1 MKNEESVE
9 IISKFI
15 KSDLRKY
22 IELLVND
29 KNFVVDI
36 EKSKIFNEFKDLSP
50 KEKMNKVDS
59 NLGNTARTYILNI
72 IVLKHLYRLS
82 IEMEDLFLDLYW
94 KDKIKDI

>member
-1 MKNEESVE
+1 MKNEEGLE

-22 IELLVND
+22 IELLIND
-29 KNFVVDI
+29 ENFVMDI

-50 KEKMNKVDS
+50 EEKMKKVDT

-82 IEMEDLFLDLYW
+82 IEMEDLFLDFYW

>member
-1 MKNEESVE
+1 MKNEEGLE

-22 IELLVND
+22 IELLID
-29 KNFVVDI
+29 DENFVMDI

-50 KEKMNKVDS
+50 EEKMKKVDT

-82 IEMEDLFLDLYW
+82 IEMEDLFLDFYW

>member
-22 IELLVND
+22 IELLIYDN
-29 KNFVVDI
+29 NFIEDI
-36 EKSKIFNEFKDLSP
+36 EKSKIFNEFKALSP
-50 KEKMNKVDS
+50 KEKMKKVDS
-59 NLGNTARTYILNI
+59 NLCNTARTYILNI

>member
-1 MKNEESVE
+1 MTYLENVESLLQ
-9 IISKFI
+9 FI
-15 KSDLRKY
+15 KNDLRKY
-22 IELLVND
+22 IELLID
-29 KNFVVDI
+29 DENFVMDI

-50 KEKMNKVDS
+50 EEKMKKVDT

>member
-1 MKNEESVE
+1 MKNEEGLE

-22 IELLVND
+22 IELLID
-29 KNFVVDI
+29 DENFVMDI
-36 EKSKIFNEFKDLSP
+36 QKSKIFNEFKDLSP
-50 KEKMNKVDS
+50 EEKMKKVDTS
-59 NLGNTARTYILNI
+59 LGNTARTYILNI

>member
-1 MKNEESVE
+1 MK
-9 IISKFI
+9 
-15 KSDLRKY
+15 
-22 IELLVND
+22 
-29 KNFVVDI
+29 
-36 EKSKIFNEFKDLSP
+36 
-50 KEKMNKVDS
+50 KVDS

>member
-1 MKNEESVE
+1 MTDLENVESLLQ
-9 IISKFI
+9 FI
-15 KSDLRKY
+15 KNDLRKY
-22 IELLVND
+22 IELLID
-29 KNFVVDI
+29 DENFVMDI

-50 KEKMNKVDS
+50 EEKMKKVDT

>member
-1 MKNEESVE
+1 MTDLENVE
-9 IISKFI
+9 ILFQFI
-15 KSDLRKY
+15 KNDLRKY
-22 IELLVND
+22 IELLID
-29 KNFVVDI
+29 DENFVMDI

-50 KEKMNKVDS
+50 KEKMKKVDS

>member
-1 MKNEESVE
+1 MKNEEGLE
-9 IISKFI
+9 IILKFI
-15 KSDLRKY
+15 KSDLKKY

-50 KEKMNKVDS
+50 KEKMKKVDS